1 MIHMNGSKYFII
13 YLNISIIPTFP
24 LCFRAP
30 YYVNKAER
38 TDIITVIY
46 YIFGLYLVQ
55 KVQINNSMVV
65 KNCKYTNT
73 NRILFKG
80 FNFVL
85 NSIYYTIINVYFT

>member
-55 KVQINNSMVV
+55 IVLINCSMVV
-65 KNCKYTNT
+65 

-85 NSIYYTIINVYFT
+85 NSINYTSINVYFT

>member
-1 MIHMNGSKYFII
+1 MFY
-13 YLNISIIPTFP
+13 
-24 LCFRAP
+24 RAP

-55 KVQINNSMVV
+55 KVQINNNSMVV

-85 NSIYYTIINVYFT
+85 NSIYYTSINVYFT

>member
-24 LCFRAP
+24 LCFRAS
-30 YYVNKAER
+30 YYVNKVER

-73 NRILFKG
+73 NLILFKG

-85 NSIYYTIINVYFT
+85 NSIY

>member
-1 MIHMNGSKYFII
+1 MFY
-13 YLNISIIPTFP
+13 
-24 LCFRAP
+24 RAP

>member
-1 MIHMNGSKYFII
+1 MFY
-13 YLNISIIPTFP
+13 
-24 LCFRAP
+24 RAP

-46 YIFGLYLVQ
+46 YILGLYLVQ

-85 NSIYYTIINVYFT
+85 NSIYYTSINVYFT